1 MSVPAGLKYSKE
13 HEWLKD
19 DGAGK
24 FRVGITDYAQ
34 GELGDVVFID
44 LPEIGRAVKQGE
56 SFASVES
63 VKAVSDVYAPVDGTI
78 VAVNGALSSSP
89 ELVNTDPHDKG
100 WMIVLQSSDSSQ
112 LSTMMDSGAYEEFLK
127 EIAK

>member
-1 MSVPAGLKYSKE
+1 MSVPAGLKFSKE

-19 DGAGK
+19 TGAGK

-34 GELGDVVFID
+34 SELGDVVFID
-44 LPEIGRAVKQGE
+44 LPAVGRTVKRGE
-56 SFASVES
+56 SVATVES

-78 VAVNGALSSSP
+78 VEVNTTLSSSP
-89 ELVNTDPHDKG
+89 ELLNSDPHENG
-100 WMIVLQSSDSSQ
+100 WMITIEASNASQ
-112 LSTMMDSGAYEEFLK
+112 LSELMDSSAYETFLK

>member
-112 LSTMMDSGAYEEFLK
+112 LSTMMDSGAYEAFLK

>member
-78 VAVNGALSSSP
+78 VEVNGALSSSP

-112 LSTMMDSGAYEEFLK
+112 LSTMMDSGAYEAFLK